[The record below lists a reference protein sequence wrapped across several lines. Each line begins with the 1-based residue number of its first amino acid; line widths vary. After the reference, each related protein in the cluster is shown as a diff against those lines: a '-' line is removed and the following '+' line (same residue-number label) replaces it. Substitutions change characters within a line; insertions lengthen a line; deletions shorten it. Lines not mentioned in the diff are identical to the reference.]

1 MTIPAMAPPDSVDEL
16 GAVAE
21 LVLVWLVVASAL
33 VFVLVAEEVVDDA
46 VLVELD
52 GTISK

>member
-16 GAVAE
+16 CAAE
-21 LVLVWLVVASAL
+21 LVLALLVVAPAL

-52 GTISK
+52 GTMSK